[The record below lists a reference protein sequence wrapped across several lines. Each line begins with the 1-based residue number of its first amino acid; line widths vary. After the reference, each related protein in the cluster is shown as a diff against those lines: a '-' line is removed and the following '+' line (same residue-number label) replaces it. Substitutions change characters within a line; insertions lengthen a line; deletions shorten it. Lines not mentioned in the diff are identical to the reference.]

1 MQSALSFAP
10 LRPVGFVNFHGAGRG
25 GARPAFCG
33 AAYFSTGLGGATISD
48 SICQQTICDTV
59 WDRFNILL
67 STGGWQPK
75 VLSKPTVLQ
84 QQHTGQEGKISCCGL
99 LPCKSLDNQFQH

>member
-33 AAYFSTGLGGATISD
+33 AGQPIFPRGGAGRPSLKG
-48 SICQQTICDTV
+48 
-59 WDRFNILL
+59 WD
-67 STGGWQPK
+67 
-75 VLSKPTVLQ
+75 
-84 QQHTGQEGKISCCGL
+84 KIGL
-99 LPCKSLDNQFQH
+99 KDQ